1 MNPETQTSLKV
12 AMRKLIHSSQI
23 KPEAVEVIVSGLQN
37 SEISAEDWGNL
48 FNREGANIAIKQK
61 VYSPQLIRL
70 ITLRALVLPK
80 TLPEFLGWLNMQP
93 GKKVNQNQ
101 IVCLQFQQT
110 IKELFPREKVL
121 ESIGYLLPSLL
132 DGNISPDGLS
142 WLLQKGDNSIWGYA
156 QEQFIHNI
164 KYDLSL
170 IGDHHPKS
178 KENISH
184 QTSFKF
190 GSQVWNQLITSWQDI
205 KKGNYKCQQYRPLAQ
220 FCEQLKEYDLAAYF
234 YQISNSK
241 VGKKLFVQLCLLKN
255 CQSPVVFGLPIQQ
268 RKPPID
274 VIINV
279 LNQDVDMKILYVAP
293 ISLLIL
299 GSGWFIG
306 STTWHSYIN
315 TSEAKEYLCKQSVNG
330 RDCSV
335 IVFDGKDH
343 YSFQDIQTAITKV
356 VDEVWQ
362 GKQKSK
368 LKSKVKNSSMQE
380 KITRTLPLILADKTL
395 KYKDLQLS
403 TGKIEP
409 KIERQWII
417 AVYNYQLKHKLQKK
431 ITPQKGEECK
441 GSNIFGLCL
450 LGEKVKKISIDYSPL
465 EKRLKADINKV
476 MTLTAINEAMEKRYW
491 SATKYAI
498 NTIILTTI
506 KNNNLDNNSDS
517 NPEKNKSAISD
528 PKSSAEGETIKL
540 PEEQTLTKDLIFE
553 LILKNLDVKQYKSIK
568 YADFNTDKIQQTH
581 KRRIAHSIYKFQE
594 SQKNPQPTGYLDYK
608 SAEFGELKR
617 KISEQLPIS
626 NTPL

>member
-205 KKGNYKCQQYRPLAQ
+205 KKGNYKCQQYR
-220 FCEQLKEYDLAAYF
+220 
-234 YQISNSK
+234 
-241 VGKKLFVQLCLLKN
+241 
-255 CQSPVVFGLPIQQ
+255 
-268 RKPPID
+268 
-274 VIINV
+274 
-279 LNQDVDMKILYVAP
+279 
-293 ISLLIL
+293 
-299 GSGWFIG
+299 
-306 STTWHSYIN
+306 
-315 TSEAKEYLCKQSVNG
+315 
-330 RDCSV
+330 
-335 IVFDGKDH
+335 
-343 YSFQDIQTAITKV
+343 
-356 VDEVWQ
+356 
-362 GKQKSK
+362 
-368 LKSKVKNSSMQE
+368 
-380 KITRTLPLILADKTL
+380 
-395 KYKDLQLS
+395 
-403 TGKIEP
+403 
-409 KIERQWII
+409 
-417 AVYNYQLKHKLQKK
+417 
-431 ITPQKGEECK
+431 
-441 GSNIFGLCL
+441 
-450 LGEKVKKISIDYSPL
+450 
-465 EKRLKADINKV
+465 RL
-476 MTLTAINEAMEKRYW
+476 
-491 SATKYAI
+491 
-498 NTIILTTI
+498 
-506 KNNNLDNNSDS
+506 
-517 NPEKNKSAISD
+517 
-528 PKSSAEGETIKL
+528 
-540 PEEQTLTKDLIFE
+540 
-553 LILKNLDVKQYKSIK
+553 
-568 YADFNTDKIQQTH
+568 
-581 KRRIAHSIYKFQE
+581 
-594 SQKNPQPTGYLDYK
+594 
-608 SAEFGELKR
+608 
-617 KISEQLPIS
+617 
-626 NTPL
+626 